1 MLKRILVIQEQIGY
15 ENKKALALVGPYIDN
30 KIMDGVEVVQY
41 KATHH
46 ILGQLLE
53 EEELTDTKVSQS
65 DIDIMYSLNSFD
77 KVVYVSQEASVPAD
91 ILIYDPEKLDK
102 NMIYYHIEQLEVEE
116 IEQNPSSEP
125 TYDQKPLNVE
135 LEEKYN
141 SLFWLMVSFVPWIIF
156 LLMSLLLYPNITVI
170 PLGVSLVIL
179 LIKALPRKKGR
190 EYYIEIGNVIF
201 FIVASIANGYSSSWL
216 ASVSIPLAVMGFA
229 VLILSYRLDFTGSNE
244 ANINDTKS
252 EFEPSEG

>member
-41 KATHH
+41 KAAHH

-77 KVVYVSQEASVPAD
+77 KVVYVPQEANVPAD

-116 IEQNPSSEP
+116 IEQTSSSDEP
-125 TYDQKPLNVE
+125 TSYQKPLDVE

-216 ASVSIPLAVMGFA
+216 ASVSIPLGIMGFA

-244 ANINDTKS
+244 AYINDTKS
-252 EFEPSEG
+252 EM